1 MRGAGPAPQNPTSR
15 EHLPPSQLFIGL
27 GACYK
32 AGGGARPP
40 PGTPLSIPCA
50 PQPYSLNLQ
59 VTSVLS
65 LLASFPHPHLHEYL
79 LDPYLS
85 LAPGCRSLFSVL
97 VRVKPPPGWFFLILI
112 IFWGRTPRKWGPDP
126 LHPCAQVI
134 GELMQRIQRV
144 PHFRAKLLLVRQ
156 QLLGLV
162 PGEQ

>member
-1 MRGAGPAPQNPTSR
+1 M
-15 EHLPPSQLFIGL
+15 
-27 GACYK
+27 
-32 AGGGARPP
+32 
-40 PGTPLSIPCA
+40 
-50 PQPYSLNLQ
+50 
-59 VTSVLS
+59 LS

-134 GELMQRIQRV
+134 GDLMQRIQRV